1 MPTEHEIIVFY
12 PTRNETICMDEPNQ
26 ALFDPTEY
34 RMIDIGYTVTP
45 GENPDRPFAIQ
56 KGILADGS
64 YKYDILDT
72 HSHVGSH
79 VEASGHYF
87 GHDDGTPIVD
97 FPLSRFYG
105 PGVLFAATETEITA
119 ETLSNAISDTI
130 EPGDYVVARN
140 DTPANLD
147 KEDAYSADA
156 DAPAFTPEAAEWL
169 RDQEITG
176 VILGDVG
183 LGRTVEDSNEF
194 HEILMQDEVVFVE
207 IVDNLHAITKDRF
220 TIMALPYKVERLGS
234 SFCRPVVIE
243 KQ

>member
-1 MPTEHEIIVFY
+1 MVTE
-12 PTRNETICMDEPNQ
+12 TNE
-26 ALFDPTEY
+26 LFDPTDY
-34 RMIDIGYTVTP
+34 RMIDIGYTVVP

-87 GHDDGTPIVD
+87 GHEEGTPIVD
-97 FPLSRFYG
+97 LPLSRFYG
-105 PGVLFAATETEITA
+105 PGVLLSVTEFEITN
-119 ETLSNAISDTI
+119 ETLEDSIGDTI
-130 EPGDYVVARN
+130 EPRDYVVARN
-140 DTPANLD
+140 DTPANLS
-147 KEDAYSADA
+147 KEDAYSTDD

-169 RDQEITG
+169 REQEIKG
-176 VILGDVG
+176 VILGDIG
-183 LGRTVEDSNEF
+183 LGRKVEDSNEF

-207 IVDNLHAITKDRF
+207 FVDNLHEISKDRF
-220 TIMALPYKVERLGS
+220 TVLTLPYEVERLGS

-243 KQ
+243 PR